1 MSSDEDDRPSK
12 QPRGEPSRHSE
23 SKHELCGNKELDED
37 FAAAHEAYKD
47 LKKVRAIHARH
58 GGHNIARFI
67 FRIFF

>member
-1 MSSDEDDRPSK
+1 MSSEEDDRPSK

-47 LKKVRAIHARH
+47 LKKVRARD
-58 GGHNIARFI
+58 
-67 FRIFF
+67 